1 MKKSIFISVSLLI
14 LLTSITF
21 QQKISIS
28 EFNLNKILIEN
39 NFILKEAE
47 IQKLLDPIYDRNLI
61 FLKNKEIEALLTQNT
76 FIGGFKV
83 QKKYPSTLII
93 RIFEKKP
100 IAILYSKKN
109 KFYLSEN
116 IDLIEYKKLSNY
128 QNLPSIFGNRNEFKI
143 LYKNLDKINFPYK
156 IIKKYSLYEINRW
169 DLETISGQIIKL
181 PAKNYIKSLQN
192 YLELNSKNNLKNYK
206 VFDYRIE
213 SQLILK

>member
-1 MKKSIFISVSLLI
+1 MKKSILISVSLLI

-21 QQKISIS
+21 QQKITIS

-47 IQKLLDPIYDRNLI
+47 IQKLLDPIYNRNLI
-61 FLKNKEIEALLTQNT
+61 FLQNKEIEALLTQNT

-100 IAILYSKKN
+100 IAILYNKKN
-109 KFYLSEN
+109 KYYLSEN

-128 QNLPSIFGNRNEFKI
+128 QNLPSIFGNRNQFKI
-143 LYKNLDKINFPYK
+143 LYKNLDKINFPHK

-169 DLETISGQIIKL
+169 DLETISGQTIKL
-181 PAKNYIKSLQN
+181 PAKNYIKSLEN
-192 YLELNSKNNLKNYK
+192 YLELNGKNNLKNYK